1 MDFKI
6 ETFASVSSTQDKAME
21 LLKSGASEGLVVQAM
36 SMEHGRGRHGND
48 WHAPMGNLYLS
59 IVLQPDISET
69 DCGQMSFVAALAVVE
84 TARSLTTDDA
94 LKINVKWPNDV
105 LINGKKLAGILIEK
119 EGQDYILG
127 VGLNILAAPENATA
141 LQAHSEKRLP
151 INPVRDFFLDVFN
164 AYYTK
169 WLNEGFENIQEQWM
183 RKAAFLNE
191 KIGVR
196 LSDREEQ
203 GIFKGIDKDGALL
216 LETKEGI
223 QRFVSGEVFI

>member
-6 ETFASVSSTQDKAME
+6 ETFASVSSTQDKAIE
-21 LLKSGASEGLVVQAM
+21 LLNTGASEGLVVQAM
-36 SMEHGRGRHGND
+36 SMENGRGRQGNA

-59 IVLQPDISET
+59 IVLRPDISEA

-84 TARSLTTDDA
+84 TARSLTDED

-105 LINGKKLAGILIEK
+105 LVEGKKLAGILIDK
-119 EGQDYILG
+119 QGSAYILG
-127 VGLNILAAPENATA
+127 VGINILAAPEYATA
-141 LQAHSEKRLP
+141 LQAHSDKRLP
-151 INPVRDFFLDVFN
+151 INPVRDFFLDVFD

-196 LSDREEQ
+196 LSSREEQ
-203 GIFKGIDKDGALL
+203 GIFKGIDQDGALL
-216 LETKEGI
+216 LETTDGTR
-223 QRFVSGEVFI
+223 RFVSGEVFI